1 VLRAERLLLHTLA
14 FDFNIEHPYK
24 YLLSTVKE
32 MQILGYISENCTREL
47 AQIAWNFA
55 NDSLRTTVCLQH
67 SAKDCAYAVIYLAT
81 KFMGVKIQ
89 LPKDWCIALEMDEST
104 SEKISNEILDL
115 YEKTDTLVNSDILES
130 ANHRV

>member
-1 VLRAERLLLHTLA
+1 MLRAERLLLHTLA

-55 NDSLRTTVCLQH
+55 NDR
-67 SAKDCAYAVIYLAT
+67 
-81 KFMGVKIQ
+81 
-89 LPKDWCIALEMDEST
+89 
-104 SEKISNEILDL
+104 
-115 YEKTDTLVNSDILES
+115 
-130 ANHRV
+130 

>member
-55 NDSLRTTVCLQH
+55 NDR
-67 SAKDCAYAVIYLAT
+67 
-81 KFMGVKIQ
+81 
-89 LPKDWCIALEMDEST
+89 
-104 SEKISNEILDL
+104 
-115 YEKTDTLVNSDILES
+115 
-130 ANHRV
+130 